1 MDDWSTRTRPET
13 TSPSATIFSPVWTTM
28 KLPGRSSETATRTS
42 GVPGSP
48 SADSH
53 ASSPSTDSMSRIA
66 LRVWFIV

>member
-1 MDDWSTRTRPET
+1 
-13 TSPSATIFSPVWTTM
+13 M